1 MADAPIVYF
10 LVISL
15 LTAGAICLI
24 VLTLGPSLSRRPQF
38 TPDDV
43 LSEPRTFV
51 FSDGYLVSHTGG
63 AGFLLPT
70 PINHLTAWDS
80 LAQSLNQMIDGAAE
94 SMTRLASNAESFRL
108 HDRLGGDQLT
118 LVGLQ
123 EGNTLRITLST
134 SESAQTSV
142 RIDKATL
149 ESLHVE
155 IANLRR
161 ASETNPALSWCV
173 DGQSRIIWAN
183 SAYRAKLRSLRG
195 EAAAMIWP
203 IPALFTDES
212 SLTPGTLRRKLPA
225 QTDAP
230 DTANA
235 AIATGSWYELTISE
249 VERGGRF
256 VHAVPLDKVIKAED
270 ALRTFIQTLTKTFAH
285 LPTGLAIFDKERR
298 LTLFNPALTDLT
310 GLDGAWLSQRPTLE
324 AFFDHLREMQRIP
337 EPKNYKAWRES
348 LTQLDRT
355 SDSGTFEETWTL
367 SDGVTFRVTGRPH
380 ADGAVAL
387 LIEDISAEIGITRRF
402 RSELNVFQSVLDTS
416 EEATIVFSSAGQV
429 TLSNAAYA
437 DLWGNDPRY
446 TVATASA
453 AEAIGRWQQQCEP
466 SPLWAEM
473 RDFISRIEDRAEW
486 FEDVLMLDGRVLQVR
501 VSPIAAGMTLIA
513 FQDHAGGGLR
523 RGAGPLLPEALQFT
537 HSDKPLQ

>member
-1 MADAPIVYF
+1 MVDAPFAYF

-38 TPDDV
+38 APDDV
-43 LSEPRTFV
+43 LSEPRSFV

-94 SMTRLASNAESFRL
+94 AMTRLASDAESFRL

-134 SESAQTSV
+134 SETAQTSV

-173 DGQSRIIWAN
+173 DGQGRIIWAN
-183 SAYRAKLRSLRG
+183 GAYRTKLRSLRG
-195 EAAAMIWP
+195 EEAGMVWP

-225 QTDAP
+225 TVAP
-230 DTANA
+230 PSDTAS
-235 AIATGSWYELTISE
+235 IATGSWYELTISE

-256 VHAVPLDKVIKAED
+256 VHAVPLDKVVKAED

-285 LPTGLAIFDKERR
+285 LPTGLAIFDKDRQ
-298 LTLFNPALTDLT
+298 LALFNPALIDLT
-310 GLDGAWLSQRPTLE
+310 GLDGAWLSQRPTLP

-337 EPKNYKAWRES
+337 EPKDYKAWRES
-348 LTQLDRT
+348 LTQLDRA
-355 SDSGTFEETWTL
+355 SDTGTFEETWTL

-402 RSELNVFQSVLDTS
+402 RSELDVFQSVLDTS
-416 EEATIVFSSAGQV
+416 DEAAIVFSSAGQV

-437 DLWGNDPRY
+437 DLWGSDPRY
-446 TVATASA
+446 TVTSSSA
-453 AEAIGRWQQQCEP
+453 AEAIGRWQEKCEP
-466 SPLWAEM
+466 SPLWAEI
-473 RDFISRIEDRAEW
+473 RDFISRMEDRAEW
-486 FEDVLMLDGRVLQVR
+486 FEDVLTQDGRVLQVR

-513 FQDHAGGGLR
+513 FQDHAGASLR
-523 RGAGPLLPEALQFT
+523 REGNALLPESLQFSHT
-537 HSDKPLQ
+537 DKPMQ